1 MIRVIFNIPKSVP
14 LKDCEN
20 FDCVY
25 VSPDLTKAER
35 VQQYN
40 LRLQKRQLETL
51 NPENIYK
58 ILRGRVQQ
66 EN

>member
-1 MIRVIFNIPKSVP
+1 MIRIIFNIPKSVP
-14 LKDCEN
+14 LRDCEN

-25 VSPDLTKAER
+25 VSPDLTQAER

-40 LRLQKRQLETL
+40 FRLQKRQLENL
-51 NPENIYK
+51 NPANIYN
-58 ILRGRVQQ
+58 IRRVCVQQ